1 MADYPEHA
9 KLYPH
14 SRFFLIYEFFEYL
27 TELGVSDLDWNEV
40 HDLVLTWQGVNV
52 AAYHA
57 ESAAMRVDYAWLY
70 QQFGIPAEDVPKPK
84 LRVTRVTKSE
94 VGEEVIIRE
103 SAEDL
108 LMSRLRQFR
117 E

>member
-1 MADYPEHA
+1 MTDYPEHA

-14 SRFFLIYEFFEYL
+14 SRFFGIYEFFEYL
-27 TELGVSDLDWNEV
+27 VELGVSDLNWEEV
-40 HDLVLTWQGVNV
+40 HDLVLGWQGVNV

-57 ESAAMRVDYAWLY
+57 ESAAMKVDYAWLY
-70 QQFGIPAEDVPKPK
+70 QQFGIPTDEVAKPK
-84 LRVTRVTKSE
+84 LRVTRVTKDE